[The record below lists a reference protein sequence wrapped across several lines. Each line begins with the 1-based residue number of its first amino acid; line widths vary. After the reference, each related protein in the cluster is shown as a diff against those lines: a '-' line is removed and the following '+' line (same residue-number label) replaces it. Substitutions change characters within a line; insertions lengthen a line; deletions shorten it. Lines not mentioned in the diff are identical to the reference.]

1 MFLTLSCACAP
12 GPGKLGDMPFAA
24 PPASALP
31 HVPSAAATV
40 RQAHRFLLALAQGQN
55 MDWRSVPR
63 SALRWLEDRSLIEP
77 CLGPGGWWDYRV
89 TSKGIR
95 AVLGRAAEA

>member
-1 MFLTLSCACAP
+1 MFLTLSCVCAP
-12 GPGKLGDMPFAA
+12 GPGKLGDMPFAP

-63 SALRWLEDRSLIEP
+63 SALRWLEDRHLIEP
-77 CLGPGGWWDYRV
+77 CLSTRGWDYRV

-95 AVLGRAAEA
+95 AVLGQKAA